1 MKMMLKKRNML
12 LLALI
17 LMLSFFLAGCDE
29 DFDDQLLE
37 DYMIEQGM
45 DEDRVIGI
53 FIDLLQLEQIYEA
66 LEKELDEDQ
75 AIALEETLEAEIHV
89 IEEELDEKFEE
100 IVRNMFTGYYDDMS
114 VEEATVMMGDLLMEI
129 LVTLEDVSI
138 NIQNVIETI
147 ADENGINLD
156 DLDVTEITEEDL
168 EEYMDLAFLEEFFMA
183 AQPFRTT
190 TVTMGI
196 NDPIAII
203 EFADMTET
211 VELDQPPVIQ
221 NSRTLVPLRFIGE
234 ALGADIQWNPD
245 ERSVTYS
252 TIDAQLVLVIDDHR
266 ANVNG
271 VIREMDVA
279 PSIING
285 RTMVPVRFVSE
296 ELGFNVSWD
305 GENQIVTVRDTF

>member
-138 NIQNVIETI
+138 NIQNVIETV

>member
-1 MKMMLKKRNML
+1 MLKKRNML

-138 NIQNVIETI
+138 NIQNVIETV